1 MAKKRTF
8 EEAKSLVKEL
18 NPDLELC
25 ISRKPI
31 GDYYVCFETVND

>member
-18 NPDLELC
+18 NPDLELLEFHGSHEKAKINC
-25 ISRKPI
+25 KKC
-31 GDYYVCFETVND
+31 G